1 MKKGII
7 FDLDGTLWDT
17 VNLTV
22 QGWNEVFSKYEFCKP
37 LTSDLMKSYMGKTLE
52 QIAQC
57 HMPDLDYET
66 QMRIAKECD
75 ENSYKVLNS
84 SCGDIYPKVE
94 ETLNNMKNEYSF
106 YCVSNSEDGYVQIF
120 MEVSKLGYLFSDFE
134 MAGRTGKCKGENIKM
149 VIERNNLDK
158 ACYIGDTI
166 MDKEASE
173 IANVPFIYAKY
184 GFGDTDSEL
193 VLEKFEDLPKIAEKI
208 FDN

>member
-22 QGWNEVFSKYEFCKP
+22 QGWNEIFSKYEFCKP

-94 ETLNNMKNEYSF
+94 ETLNSMKDEYSF

-158 ACYIGDTI
+158 ACYVGDTI

-173 IANVPFIYAKY
+173 IANVPFVYAKY
-184 GFGDTDSEL
+184 GFGDTDSEF
-193 VLEKFEDLPKIAEKI
+193 VLKKFADLPKIAHKI
-208 FDN
+208 FQ